1 VANAIYDVRGFTPK
15 EAEVLAKRYFAL
27 QVKGPSLL
35 TERNKNDIILSA
47 CVESA
52 RYEVLWKSLQWKL
65 RR

>member
-52 RYEVLWKSLQWKL
+52 RYEVL
-65 RR
+65 